1 MECPLARQQHANC
14 PDRLEGN
21 KGDSFSQASEKCGFL
36 VVICTAVERWEQKET
51 STPCGTWN
59 AETHSDYRDGLTA
72 QLSRRGR
79 CAADARSAAVG
90 GCAAWQADVVGVQ
103 LQISHGWD
111 VRPHPP
117 GLCLEANHTRLGYQ
131 AGKIDRIHKRRV
143 RSLEGI
149 SVTPRATEDQAIK
162 FLADES
168 YPTEELKAKV
178 TTKVCAFTSLY
189 RLRCGLQPVIRT
201 SHSPGKSNHPCFPQ
215 VCQANPGFYRCRTD
229 AYQTNSRGIL

>member
-1 MECPLARQQHANC
+1 MWGGRPLFPMLRNQGI
-14 PDRLEGN
+14 PSTPETGSGL
-21 KGDSFSQASEKCGFL
+21 L

-178 TTKVCAFTSLY
+178 TTKVCAFTVGRGWLRTAQVAPRDPCKQCAPSMRRY
-189 RLRCGLQPVIRT
+189 RKG
-201 SHSPGKSNHPCFPQ
+201 G
-215 VCQANPGFYRCRTD
+215 
-229 AYQTNSRGIL
+229 